1 MSGSVS
7 APRLCGAGIVR
18 GRPPAAA
25 HPSRRAA
32 GAKALLPLIR
42 VHHARQTAAVVRGD
56 YERRIE
62 AVIGDADAVS

>member
-1 MSGSVS
+1 VRASF
-7 APRLCGAGIVR
+7 ADARQRLR
-18 GRPPAAA
+18 T
-25 HPSRRAA
+25 HPDVPL